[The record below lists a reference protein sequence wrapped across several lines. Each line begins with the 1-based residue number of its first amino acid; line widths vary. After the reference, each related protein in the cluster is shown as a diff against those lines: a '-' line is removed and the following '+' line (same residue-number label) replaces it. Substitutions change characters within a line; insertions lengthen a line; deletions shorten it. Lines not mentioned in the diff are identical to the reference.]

1 MDLGQKVFYL
11 EAKTKEIKEG
21 ILVGEYISANGYWM
35 RSIFDEALN
44 KKLAIEKAHVH
55 ETKEFAEHHRDT
67 VSPFIDDA
75 QAKADEANK
84 YVDEKREHVIGKPIF
99 IELAEL
105 IRGGK

>member
-55 ETKEFAEHHRDT
+55 ETKEFAEHHKDT
-67 VSPFIDDA
+67 ISPFIDDA
-75 QAKADEANK
+75 QAKAKEAND
-84 YVDEKREHVIGKPIF
+84 YVDAKRELVIGKPQF
-99 IELAEL
+99 VDLAEL
-105 IRGGK
+105 IQGGK